1 MTEFLHFRNL
11 SGTAGY
17 ITRLKVIFEASFLFF
32 MITLASQKYN
42 ERKMD
47 KMAAIFNSLALI
59 IYIIISIIIIGYA
72 YLYIL
77 ILQASGNFGAYLS

>member
-1 MTEFLHFRNL
+1 MVPRVI
-11 SGTAGY
+11 

-32 MITLASQKYN
+32 KNSQKYV
-42 ERKMD
+42 ERKKM

-59 IYIIISIIIIGYA
+59 IYVILGIIIIGYA

-77 ILQASGNFGAYLS
+77 ILQASGKIGANSS

>member
-1 MTEFLHFRNL
+1 MVPRVI
-11 SGTAGY
+11 

-32 MITLASQKYN
+32 KNSQKYV
-42 ERKMD
+42 ERKQM

-59 IYIIISIIIIGYA
+59 IYIILSIIIIGYA

-77 ILQASGNFGAYLS
+77 ILQASGKIGANSS